1 MQSLKM
7 TAAKGLIASVATI
20 ALTLALSLQPQAERP
35 SVAVSNPAPKAAVPN
50 RQPAMPVLANNNHDA
65 VLARLA
71 MLEQQLAT
79 LAERLPA
86 EAEAESLDE
95 DALTLVLGQAVA
107 ELDARH
113 REAPASGAGESQAE
127 AELWASAAQ
136 AEAGSGFRVDE
147 VICRSSRCLVHVAGV
162 EADSVQRFSAGVPWD
177 SAIEFHPGSVD
188 GRSGRLIVERLPSLL
203 EPAEA

>member
-20 ALTLALSLQPQAERP
+20 ALTLALSLQPRADES
-35 SVAVSNPAPKAAVPN
+35 SVAVSNPAPKLAAQI
-50 RQPAMPVLANNNHDA
+50 RQPLAPALTNNNHDA
-65 VLARLA
+65 VLERLA
-71 MLEQQLAT
+71 MLEQQLVT

-86 EAEAESLDE
+86 EAEAVPMDE
-95 DALTLVLGQAVA
+95 DTVTLVLEQAVA

-113 REAPASGAGESQAE
+113 RDTPASSAGESQAE

-147 VICRSSRCLVHVAGV
+147 VICRASRCLVHVAGV